1 MRYVAIRSEGGLI
14 PYDLL
19 DKIASEDAAGQKPGD
34 FGLPKGRR
42 LTDEISRVWADA
54 QSLWSN
60 FKRRRESLGDRDPY
74 GTSITRSW
82 IGSLLGDVD
91 MLGFDLK
98 LQASAV
104 VVNNS
109 TYAISHRS
117 GEGEDAIPVHI
128 EGLKIDLDRRL
139 HTKLRTSPQAMVQ
152 DFLNNNEPTVWGIVT
167 NGLGLRILRNSSRTS
182 RPTYLEF
189 DLENIFDG
197 NRFNEFGL
205 FYRVCHRSR
214 FPMAGRDLAE
224 CLLEKYYLDSIEQGL
239 RVRDKLREGVE
250 ETLKILGSAFLQ
262 HPENDGLREKVSS
275 GKLTAVQFHRQLLLL
290 VYRLLFL
297 MVAEE
302 RGLIVSVGE
311 NAEQNQKIYDE
322 WYSITRLR
330 DRAAQIIDTSPFGDL
345 WQGLQQTFSLFEYG
359 LDTNA
364 LGIPPLN
371 GDLFHQEH
379 AIPNL
384 KGTKTY
390 NHELLRAIRHLSL
403 FKDGNVQQRVN
414 YSALDVEELG
424 SVYESLLD
432 YQPVLQP
439 GDKGLVFEL
448 RTGAERKSTGSY
460 YTRPELVHELVES
473 ALVPVMEYH
482 IAEAEKASEGK
493 NLVEEQKAKIA
504 TILNLTV
511 CDPACGSGHFL
522 LAAARR
528 LGKELARIRTGEDEP
543 RPEDF
548 HLAVR
553 DVISH
558 CVYGVDL
565 NPLAVDL
572 CKLALWLE
580 GHWAG
585 KPLSFLDHRIRCGNS
600 LVGVFSPEEMA
611 EGIPDDAF
619 TAVTGDDKKVAT
631 TFKRRNRE
639 ERTSKQR
646 GFSFDADD
654 HTDEY
659 AKMKRELSELRED
672 TAAAV
677 RHKADLYSGWRAG
690 MQLSHDEAV
699 ADLWTAQFFMFLT
712 KTDDPAVC
720 TTGPFLDFSHDAA
733 KQPQKVAAAQAAA
746 SQNRFFHWHLEFP
759 EVFEKGGFHAVL
771 GNPPWEKIK
780 LQEREFFE
788 SRSPRI
794 AHAQTASERRKLM
807 DALKESAE
815 PEDRALYS
823 EYLSALR
830 SHEGEMKAARFSGR
844 YRYTGQ
850 GDLNTYALFGELS
863 AALTAPKGRVGVILK
878 TGIATDDTMKDFFGY
893 LVEKRRLVSLVDFA
907 NKRGIFPAVIA
918 NERFCLV
925 TLAGENN
932 GPKAFSVS
940 VLNETVEGCRDPERT
955 YELTLEDVTRI
966 NPNTKTCPLF
976 HGREDAV
983 VCRAIYAR
991 NPVLLNESTVPE
1003 DNPWGIRYHRMF
1015 DMTNDSGIFRD
1026 REWLLDNG
1034 YSLHGNVFSKDGN
1047 RYLPLYEGK
1056 LLNLFNHRHGTFEG
1070 IPRSDRFGIKAEPN
1084 HPNVMQ
1090 LRDTDYEVEPRYW
1103 VPEADVT
1110 EEYERKGIPRDVV
1123 FLFRDVCRA
1132 FTDSRT
1138 ARGTLVPWCAAGN
1151 KAPLLIFQGSSSEE
1165 RARRMVLF
1173 ASIFGSFTFDFV
1185 VRQKLSSASLNRFIL
1200 MQICAPLPR
1209 AFESEY
1215 GNGGTIDSLGN
1226 WIMKFGPALF
1236 CNTKALVPLFMHLGE
1251 TKPVEWD
1258 PATRQKTIC
1267 LVDALVARAY
1277 GLSRGQYEYIL
1288 TRFPI
1293 LRSQETEKYGE
1304 WLSQRL
1310 CLEGW
1315 DGFREA

>member
-82 IGSLLGDVD
+82 IGLLLGDVD

-214 FPMAGRDLAE
+214 FPMPGRDLAE
-224 CLLEKYYLDSIEQGL
+224 CLLERYYLDSIEQGL
-239 RVRDKLREGVE
+239 RVREKLREGVE
-250 ETLKILGSAFLQ
+250 ETLKILGTGLLQ
-262 HPENDGLREKVSS
+262 HPENNTLREKVSS
-275 GKLTAVQFHRQLLLL
+275 RQLSAVQFHRQLLLL

-302 RGLIVSVGE
+302 RRLIVALGE
-311 NAEQNQKIYDE
+311 NAEQNQNIYDE
-322 WYSITRLR
+322 WYSISRLR
-330 DRAAQIIDTSPFGDL
+330 DRAAQIIDASPFGDV

-379 AIPNL
+379 AIPDL
-384 KGTKTY
+384 KGAELH
-390 NHELLRAIRHLSL
+390 NHQLLRAIRHLSL
-403 FKDGNVQQRVN
+403 FKDGSVQQRVN

-439 GDKGLVFEL
+439 TDKGVVFEL
-448 RTGAERKSTGSY
+448 RAGMERKSTGSY

-473 ALVPVMEYH
+473 ALVPVMQDV

-504 TILNLTV
+504 AILNMTV

-528 LGKELARIRTGEDEP
+528 LGKELARVRTGEDEP
-543 RPEDF
+543 KPEDF

-553 DVISH
+553 DVIAHS
-558 CVYGVDL
+558 VYGVDL

-600 LVGVFSPEEMA
+600 LVGVLDPDVLA
-611 EGIPDDAF
+611 DGIPDEAF
-619 TAVTGDDKKVAT
+619 AAVTGDDRKVASA
-631 TFKRRNRE
+631 FKKRNKQ

-646 GFSFDADD
+646 GFSFESDD
-654 HTDEY
+654 HSGEY
-659 AKMKRELSELRED
+659 AKSKRELAEIEED
-672 TAAAV
+672 TASAV
-677 RHKADLYSGWRAG
+677 RRKAELYSSWRTG
-690 MQLSHDEAV
+690 MQLAHDEAI
-699 ADLWTAQFFMFLT
+699 ADLWTAQFSNVM
-712 KTDDPAVC
+712 KSIDDPEVC
-720 TTGPFLDFSHDAA
+720 TTGPFLDFAKDGA
-733 KQPQKVAAAQAAA
+733 KQPQRVAAARVRAM
-746 SQNRFFHWHLEFP
+746 QNRYFQWHLEFS
-759 EVFEKGGFHAVL
+759 EVFAKGGFNVVL
-771 GNPPWEKIK
+771 GNPPWERIK
-780 LQEREFFE
+780 LQEEEHWIDDEYISLARNKAERTKRIDE
-788 SRSPRI
+788 YRNSLDLVKQARI
-794 AHAQTASERRKLM
+794 ARFDQAKHESEAIGKFVR
-807 DALKESAE
+807 
-815 PEDRALYS
+815 
-823 EYLSALR
+823 
-830 SHEGEMKAARFSGR
+830 HSGR
-844 YRYTGQ
+844 FPLTSS
-850 GDLNTYALFGELS
+850 GDINTYALFAELARTILS
-863 AALTAPKGRVGVILK
+863 SKGRAGIIVP
-878 TGIATDDTMKDFFGY
+878 TGIATDDTYKEFFGD
-893 LVEKRRLVSLVDFA
+893 LNGQDAIVSIFDFE
-907 NKRGIFPAVIA
+907 NRDHLFPAVYY
-918 NERFCLV
+918 RMKFCLFTFAKGKIQV
-925 TLAGENN
+925 SSF
-932 GPKAFSVS
+932 AFYLTRPEQV
-940 VLNETVEGCRDPERT
+940 RDEVRRFQFSAADMK
-955 YELTLEDVTRI
+955 LV
-966 NPNTKTCPLF
+966 NPNTRTCPVF
-976 HGREDAV
+976 RTRIDAELTKKLYRQV
-983 VCRAIYAR
+983 PILDDFASGGDRW
-991 NPVLLNESTVPE
+991 TVRF
-1003 DNPWGIRYHRMF
+1003 IRMF
-1015 DMTNDSGIFRD
+1015 DMANDSGMFHQ
-1026 REWLLDNG
+1026 E
-1034 YSLHGNVFSKDGN
+1034 DGPDFA
-1047 RYLPLYEGK
+1047 PLYEGK
-1056 LLNLFNHRHGTFEG
+1056 MLQAYDHRAASIVLHSG
-1070 IPRSDRFGIKAEPN
+1070 
-1084 HPNVMQ
+1084 NVNRDAQPQ
-1090 LRDTDYEVEPRYW
+1090 LTTPVQYDDPSYLPMPRYW
-1103 VPEADVT
+1103 VKASDVDDRLGEWKAEWFICFKDVASTTNESTCIFTVLPRVGVGHTVPVVVFDTPWTAVQIACLLANFNSLVVDYLARQKLGGLHLTFTFLRQLPIVPPGNYTEADCAFISNSVLELT
-1110 EEYERKGIPRDVV
+1110 YTAHDLSEFASDLGFKGE
-1123 FLFRDVCRA
+1123 LFRWDASRRA
-1132 FTDSRT
+1132 ECSAELDAYFAHMYRLSRDE
-1138 ARGTLVPWCAAGN
+1138 LSY
-1151 KAPLLIFQGSSSEE
+1151 LLDP
-1165 RARRMVLF
+1165 V
-1173 ASIFGSFTFDFV
+1173 SIFGPDF
-1185 VRQKLSSASLNRFIL
+1185 
-1200 MQICAPLPR
+1200 P
-1209 AFESEY
+1209 
-1215 GNGGTIDSLGN
+1215 
-1226 WIMKFGPALF
+1226 
-1236 CNTKALVPLFMHLGE
+1236 GE
-1251 TKPVEWD
+1251 TFRILREREVAECGEYRTQRLVLKAFDDLARSERFAGD
-1258 PATRQKTIC
+1258 MATRESAIQ
-1267 LVDALVARAY
+1267 
-1277 GLSRGQYEYIL
+1277 
-1288 TRFPI
+1288 
-1293 LRSQETEKYGE
+1293 RS
-1304 WLSQRL
+1304 
-1310 CLEGW
+1310 
-1315 DGFREA
+1315 